1 MDVENIPS
9 SKSILSSK
17 DKIRIREH
25 AMTFCSVPMTLE
37 ELGRRTGESKETLLY
52 EFREVLHTIDQEY
65 FKTVNNIL
73 SWLDNNM
80 QRQAS

>member
-1 MDVENIPS
+1 MDVENIPGSESQVS
-9 SKSILSSK
+9 SKEIIK
-17 DKIRIREH
+17 IREH
-25 AMTFCSVPMTLE
+25 AMMFCSVPMTLE

-52 EFREVLHTIDQEY
+52 EFREVLHKFDQEY

-80 QRQAS
+80 HRQAS